1 MEVEIIPIQFSNRL
15 NPARKCGIYCTFAVT
30 RNGWET
36 NKKRFSVSWN
46 WNQQKITT
54 KKHATT
60 AKIKALLHKVV
71 LYRFSMS
78 CNWLIYSIYCE
89 LLSKVCIFD
98 ILSNKEYADGWGIGV
113 VNCFQKFV
121 SLIFWATSITWKSNM
136 YRLWIAFKSLYLWY
150 SEQPIIYINHFKNSC
165 ELLSKVC
172 IFDILSNEYCKLPY
186 TNQLWIAFKS
196 LYLWYSEQQQ
206 PKPNNNGKCC
216 ELLSKVCI
224 FDILSNENQQINKSC
239 LVVNCFQKFVSLIF
253 WATSVEYN
261 YRIFE
266 LWIAFKSLYLWYSE
280 QLRSSYRS
288 NGRSCELLSKVC
300 IFDIL
305 SNHQGESAFTIEL
318 WIAFKSLYLW
328 YSEQHTT
335 GTSNQDIRC
344 ELLSK
349 VCIFDILSNQ
359 QANIELMKRL
369 WIAFKSLYLWYSEQ
383 HSLPQYKE
391 VKGCELLSKVCIF
404 DILSNH

>member
-1 MEVEIIPIQFSNRL
+1 M
-15 NPARKCGIYCTFAVT
+15 
-30 RNGWET
+30 
-36 NKKRFSVSWN
+36 
-46 WNQQKITT
+46 
-54 KKHATT
+54 
-60 AKIKALLHKVV
+60 
-71 LYRFSMS
+71 
-78 CNWLIYSIYCE
+78 
-89 LLSKVCIFD
+89 LSKVCIFD
-98 ILSNKEYADGWGIGV
+98 ILSNDAWRLQYQQLV

-121 SLIFWATSITWKSNM
+121 SLIFWAT
-136 YRLWIAFKSLYLWY
+136 LLGCSL
-150 SEQPIIYINHFKNSC
+150 FR
-165 ELLSKVC
+165 
-172 IFDILSNEYCKLPY
+172 
-186 TNQLWIAFKS
+186 NQLWIAFKS

-349 VCIFDILSNQ
+349 VCIFDILSNGIHNRIYKQ
-359 QANIELMKRL
+359 NVVNCFQKFVSLIFWATEL
-369 WIAFKSLYLWYSEQ
+369 
-383 HSLPQYKE
+383 H
-391 VKGCELLSKVCIF
+391 
-404 DILSNH
+404 